1 MPEHL
6 RRCLIVGIV
15 VVLLASACSGDGD
28 PDAGEG
34 DRSGDALTAAP
45 GGEGDRSGHAPTLLL
60 AARATGPA
68 TLPHL
73 LP

>member
-28 PDAGEG
+28 PDA
-34 DRSGDALTAAP
+34 RATSPAMLP
-45 GGEGDRSGHAPTLLL
+45 HLLL

-73 LP
+73 LLAARATGPAMLPHLLP